1 MRSVVSRAISNFSN
15 LDEDAFIGQLSLAH
29 AQAGHQFLRKMQT
42 TVWNEEYDLLKK
54 LCEDLMARLPESANW
69 HLVIE
74 YTIPRRQ
81 KRPDVIILAGSVI
94 FVLEFKF
101 HATAFDKAGQWQVL
115 DYCLDLRDFHFMSS
129 GRPIIPILVATGASS
144 CSRESPFSSSE
155 SLSIA
160 TVQLET
166 ASSLCQ
172 KIVQLYEDVK
182 DASSNLIDPEA
193 WCNSEYR
200 PVLSII
206 EAAEALFADHSV
218 REIAHA
224 ASDNLTSTTDCLVR
238 TIQDSQANKKRTIC
252 FVTGVPGAGKTLTGL
267 SAVHDPA
274 LRKDWRPAGIFLSG
288 NGPLVKIVREALSRN
303 TALRENRPKEAIKRE
318 VSTFIQNVHSFLKE
332 YGIENKALPSFEQV
346 VVFDE
351 AQRAWDAS
359 QLEKKQ
365 GVALSEAEL
374 FLEIMERTP
383 EWCVIVALIGGG
395 QEIHDGEGGLIEW
408 ASALKRREVPWRV
421 MVSPEVYDDR
431 TFSLVGNRLTKRD
444 LQSSSL
450 EVIDA
455 PLLHLNVSVRN
466 IRTELVSEWVNHI
479 IENEVEEAR
488 RVASD
493 NTDCSIVITREL
505 DQAREWLRERT
516 YGERRFGLLSS
527 SGALRHRAH
536 GLEVSSSFRS
546 GYPFVEWFL
555 SPDTDVRS
563 SYQLEVAA
571 TEFECQGLELDFVC
585 VAWGD
590 DLCIDPKTNQWE
602 YRQFR
607 GSGWKTVRKESAKR
621 YLLNK
626 YRVLLTRAR
635 EGLIIW
641 VPRGSETDVTRSQ
654 ELLDSTFGY
663 LIQAGAEPLC

>member
-1 MRSVVSRAISNFSN
+1 MDSMLSISISSFLK
-15 LDEDAFIGQLSLAH
+15 LDSAAFVGHLSLAH
-29 AQAGHQFLRKMQT
+29 SQSGHQFLRKMQT
-42 TVWNEEYDLLKK
+42 TVWNEEYDLLKN
-54 LCEDLMARLPESANW
+54 LCEDLAVQLPESADW

-81 KRPDVIILAGSVI
+81 KRPDAIILAGSVI

-101 HATAFDKAGQWQVL
+101 HATSFDRAGQWQVL
-115 DYCLDLRDFHFMSS
+115 DYCLDLRDFHLMSS
-129 GRPIIPILVATGASS
+129 GRSIIPILVATGAGSG
-144 CSRESPFSSSE
+144 SRDSTYSNSE

-166 ASSLCQ
+166 ASSLCPR
-172 KIVQLYEDVK
+172 IVQLYEDVK
-182 DASSNLIDPEA
+182 GSSLDLIDPDA

-238 TIQDSQANKKRTIC
+238 TIQDSQANKIRTIC

-267 SAVHDPA
+267 SAVHDPSI
-274 LRKDWRPAGIFLSG
+274 RKDGRPAGIFLSG

-303 TALRENRPKEAIKRE
+303 TALRESRPKEAINRE

-351 AQRAWDAS
+351 AQRAWDAN
-359 QLEKKQ
+359 QLKKKQ
-365 GVALSEAEL
+365 GVDQSEAEL

-408 ASALKRREVPWRV
+408 ASALKKREVPWRV
-421 MVSPEVYDDR
+421 MVSPGVYDDR
-431 TFSLVGNRLTKRD
+431 NFSLASNRLTKRD
-444 LQSSSL
+444 LQSPSL
-450 EVIDA
+450 EIIDE
-455 PLLHLNVSVRN
+455 PLLHLSVSVRN
-466 IRTELVSEWVNHI
+466 IRSELVSEWVNHI
-479 IENEVEEAR
+479 IENETEEAR
-488 RVASD
+488 RIASD
-493 NTDCSIVITREL
+493 NTDCSIVITRDL
-505 DQAREWLRERT
+505 DLAREWLRERT

-527 SGALRHRAH
+527 SGSLRHRAH

-563 SYQLEVAA
+563 SCQLEVAA

-590 DLCIDPKTNQWE
+590 DLCIDPITKQWE

-607 GSGWKTVRKESAKR
+607 GSGWKTLRKESAKR

-635 EGLIIW
+635 EGMIVW
-641 VPRGSETDVTRSQ
+641 VPLGSETDVTRSPK
-654 ELLDSTFGY
+654 LLDSTYDY
-663 LIQAGAEPLC
+663 LVKCGAEPLC